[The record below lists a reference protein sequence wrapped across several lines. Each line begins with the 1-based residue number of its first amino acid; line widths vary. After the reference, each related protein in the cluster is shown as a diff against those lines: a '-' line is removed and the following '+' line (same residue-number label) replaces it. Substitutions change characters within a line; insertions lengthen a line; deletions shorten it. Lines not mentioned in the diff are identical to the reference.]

1 MATLA
6 SISAELMYEHL
17 RAGRWSDAV
26 TLYERGLGR
35 EEKLEPGLR
44 LPYAIALIR
53 NGRAASG
60 VSLLTP
66 EVMALPTARVD
77 LRRHV
82 IPYLVKAGMIE
93 RAADVLGLIV
103 AANPESAED
112 LPLRGNLLSRL
123 GRQEDALENACRLI
137 QLRPADPAAQASYLQ
152 LLLQMGRL
160 GDAARHARS
169 LDASEFDSPRLLN
182 MMLMALIRGGA
193 TDAAVEIANS
203 ISDDAAGDEL
213 LGGAIVR
220 TLFEAGRVSDA
231 IERGERLLSLG
242 WDDPVLRSYLAQA
255 YMQSKHDDR
264 YEKASEHLEAGLRL
278 QPDDGLMNYVL
289 GEALLRL
296 RRYSDAVAPL
306 AKAVELQPK
315 VAQARAL
322 YARSLKQSGRYAEA
336 ARQFRT
342 LLKQQPSSA
351 RWHRYAA
358 GALSQAGQR
367 KEAAALFDTFVDE
380 RAAKLP
386 DSFEEGLERLWDE
399 TDSVEIPM
407 PRLDW
412 AWSLRSNE
420 DGMDRAQWERAAK
433 WGNLAD
439 HYLLDWLE
447 CRDDRV
453 HEPMMRLAD
462 LGDAERQL
470 GAIDQSRG
478 MILAS
483 AHIGPMYA
491 GPLALELLGVRSR
504 WLASTPSVA
513 RTAYAKSLI
522 STSDQDDMQVAKAF
536 MASVREGYAVV
547 IAVDG
552 AINLGAPRIR
562 FEGQEITYS
571 SFAARSAH
579 RLGVPSVFCAPRWEG
594 DRIGFVI
601 ERLPDPFED
610 EDADSH
616 ADRWRDAYLDS
627 LRRFL
632 GGRPENLR
640 LSGGIWRHIR

>member
-6 SISAELMYEHL
+6 SLPAELMYEHL
-17 RAGRWSDAV
+17 RAGEWPAAV
-26 TLYERGLGR
+26 ELYERELGR
-35 EEKLEPGLR
+35 DEKQDPSVR
-44 LPYAIALIR
+44 LLYAIALIR
-53 NGRAASG
+53 VGRASSG
-60 VSLLTP
+60 LNALTD
-66 EVMALPTARVD
+66 EMIALPNARAD
-77 LRRHV
+77 LRRYA
-82 IPYLVKAGMIE
+82 IPHLMETKKFD
-93 RAADVLGLIV
+93 RAAAILDRILAVHPDSV
-103 AANPESAED
+103 ED
-112 LPLRGNLLSRL
+112 LRLSGSLL
-123 GRQEDALENACRLI
+123 GRQRRYDEAMESVRKLLE
-137 QLRPADPAAQASYLQ
+137 LRPDDLVAHASYLQ
-152 LLLQMGRL
+152 ILLQSGRL
-160 GDAARHARS
+160 DEAGNHARQIGELATKSPKLTNLTMLALVRSGQGDAATQLA
-169 LDASEFDSPRLLN
+169 
-182 MMLMALIRGGA
+182 A
-193 TDAAVEIANS
+193 TIG
-203 ISDDAAGDEL
+203 DDAVGDDL
-213 LGGAIVR
+213 VAGAIVR
-220 TLFEAGRVSDA
+220 TLFEAGRYSEA
-231 IERGERLLSLG
+231 IERGERLLDQG
-242 WDDPVLRSYLAQA
+242 WDDPVLRSNLGQA
-255 YMQSKHDDR
+255 YMQSKVPDR
-264 YEKASEHLEAGLRL
+264 YERAVEHLEHGVRA
-278 QPDDGLMNYVL
+278 QPNDALMNYAL

-296 RRYSDAVAPL
+296 RHYSEAVAPL

-322 YARSLKQSGRYAEA
+322 YARALKQSGKYIEA
-336 ARQFRT
+336 AREFRA
-342 LLKQQPSSA
+342 LLKLQPSSP

-358 GALSQAGQR
+358 GALSQAGR
-367 KEAAALFDTFVDE
+367 REEAAALFENFVEQRAE
-380 RAAKLP
+380 RLP
-386 DSFEEGLERLWDE
+386 DSFEQGLERLWEEVQLVD
-399 TDSVEIPM
+399 IPKA
-407 PRLDW
+407 RLDW
-412 AWSLRSNE
+412 AWSLRSGN
-420 DGMDRAQWERAAK
+420 DGMTRAEWERAAK

-462 LGDAERQL
+462 LGEAERRL
-470 GAIDQSRG
+470 GEIDKSRG
-478 MILAS
+478 IILAS

-491 GPLALELLGVRSR
+491 GPLALELLGLKLR

-601 ERLPDPFED
+601 ERLPDPEKG
-610 EDADSH
+610 EDADTH

-627 LRRFL
+627 LKRFL
-632 GGRPENLR
+632 GGAPENLR
-640 LSGGIWRHIR
+640 LSGGIWRLIR